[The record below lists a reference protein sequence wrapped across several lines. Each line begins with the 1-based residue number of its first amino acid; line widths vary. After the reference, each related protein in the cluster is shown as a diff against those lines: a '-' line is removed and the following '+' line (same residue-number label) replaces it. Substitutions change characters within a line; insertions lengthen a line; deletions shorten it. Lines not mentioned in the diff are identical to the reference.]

1 MTNIVLLVGNVGQDP
16 QTRVTQ
22 TGTTITSISVAT
34 SRRFKDNGETREQTE
49 WHRVT
54 CFNGLGKIC
63 ADYVRKGMKVSVQ
76 GRLHY
81 TKWTDTDGTDRYG
94 VEIYADEVNF
104 LTKAPEAKE
113 EEAAPTAKA
122 PAKGRAKKAPVESD
136 MDLNDD
142 IPF

>member
-1 MTNIVLLVGNVGQDP
+1 MTNIVVLVGNVGADP
-16 QTRVTQ
+16 IARMTQ
-22 TGTTITSISVAT
+22 GGTSITSLSVAT
-34 SRRFKDNGETREQTE
+34 SRRFKNGAGETTEQTE
-49 WHRVT
+49 WHRIT

-81 TKWTDTDGTDRYG
+81 TKWTDQDGTDRYG

-104 LTKAPEAKE
+104 LTKAPQAQ
-113 EEAAPTAKA
+113 EEAPAETKA
-122 PAKGRAKKAPVESD
+122 PAKGRGKKAPVEQA
-136 MDLNDD
+136 LELADD